1 AAFDKLFAMMYAA
14 HRNLQAFVGV
24 ILDRNLVAPIATS
37 VKDHIGAT
45 YGSGSALADAVADGE
60 FNVEDPL
67 RLLSQR
73 IGRVLTDQE
82 RTEIESGIEKLVEDC
97 QMSAMSEEGTEC
109 AEYFLARLEGAAVPA
124 TFPADGLLIYY
135 RSLRT

>member
-1 AAFDKLFAMMYAA
+1 MLSP
-14 HRNLQAFVGV
+14 
-24 ILDRNLVAPIATS
+24 VAPIATS

-73 IGRVLTDQE
+73 IGRALQKAYHGAVAYKWSQDTKYA
-82 RTEIESGIEKLVEDC
+82 RIEWV
-97 QMSAMSEEGTEC
+97 
-109 AEYFLARLEGAAVPA
+109 R
-124 TFPADGLLIYY
+124 
-135 RSLRT
+135 